1 MLEGRAVGAALI
13 GTGIGTAYIGAGRD
27 VGGGLGSAR

>member
-13 GTGIGTAYIGAGRD
+13 GTGTGIAYTGVGGDI
-27 VGGGLGSAR
+27 GGGLGSAG

>member
-13 GTGIGTAYIGAGRD
+13 GIGTGTAYTGAGGD
-27 VGGGLGSAR
+27 VGGGLGSAG